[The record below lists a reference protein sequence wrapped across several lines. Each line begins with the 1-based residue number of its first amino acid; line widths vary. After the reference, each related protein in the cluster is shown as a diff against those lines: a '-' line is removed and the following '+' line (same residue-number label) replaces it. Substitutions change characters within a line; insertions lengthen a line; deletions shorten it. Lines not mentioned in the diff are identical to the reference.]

1 MSGRGLRRLLTATA
15 IALAALA
22 LSGPAHAANAAA
34 VDPACSVPDTVLAP
48 GEGLPRVAA
57 RLAAGRP
64 LSVLIVHSAKQ
75 ASKPGIVGYPA
86 RLEEELKRRLPG
98 RAVRTAVLSLPGE
111 PAPAMV
117 APLAQAVADQRPAL
131 VVWQTG
137 TVDAMRNLDPEDFGM
152 ALEAGIA
159 EVQRRG
165 ADIVIMD
172 MQYSMH
178 TAQLIDFA
186 PYVSYMSWLAQSSD
200 VFHFPRYDI
209 MRHWVE
215 DGRVD
220 FADEGDEAKRRSY
233 EFVHRCIGQLLAESI
248 ATMIARP
255 EADPPAAIPPAIAR
269 SNGTSP

>member
-1 MSGRGLRRLLTATA
+1 
-15 IALAALA
+15 
-22 LSGPAHAANAAA
+22 
-34 VDPACSVPDTVLAP
+34 
-48 GEGLPRVAA
+48 
-57 RLAAGRP
+57 
-64 LSVLIVHSAKQ
+64 
-75 ASKPGIVGYPA
+75 
-86 RLEEELKRRLPG
+86 
-98 RAVRTAVLSLPGE
+98 
-111 PAPAMV
+111 MV
-117 APLAQAVADQRPAL
+117 APLAQAVEDQRPAL

-137 TVDAMRNLDPEDFGM
+137 TVDAMRNLDPEGFGM
-152 ALEAGIA
+152 ALQAGIA
-159 EVQRRG
+159 AVQSRG

-186 PYVSYMSWLAQSSD
+186 PYLSYITWLAQGSD

-233 EFVHRCIGQLLAESI
+233 DFVHRCIGQLLAESI
-248 ATMIARP
+248 ATMIA
-255 EADPPAAIPPAIAR
+255 PAVIPPAVAR

>member
-1 MSGRGLRRLLTATA
+1 MARGWKRQMLTVAA
-15 IALAALA
+15 ILLAATLFASPDRTLA
-22 LSGPAHAANAAA
+22 GQTAVPS
-34 VDPACSVPDTVLAP
+34 VDPACAVPESVLAP
-48 GEGLPRVAA
+48 GSGLPRVSAQ
-57 RLAAGRP
+57 LAAGRP
-64 LSVLIVHSAKQ
+64 LSVLVVHSAKS
-75 ASKPGIVGYPA
+75 APKPGAVAYPA
-86 RLEEELKRRLPG
+86 RLEGELKRRLPG
-98 RAVRTAVLSLPGE
+98 HEVSTAVLSLPGE
-111 PAPAMV
+111 AAPAMV
-117 APLAQAVADQRPAL
+117 APLTQAVEEQRPAL

-137 TVDAMRNLDPEDFGM
+137 TVDAMRSLDLESFGA
-152 ALEAGIA
+152 ALQSGIA

-220 FADEGDEAKRRSY
+220 FADESDEAKRRSY
-233 EFVHRCIGQLLAESI
+233 EFVHHCIGQLLAQSV
-248 ATMIARP
+248 ATMI
-255 EADPPAAIPPAIAR
+255 DPLSISRRTGA
-269 SNGTSP
+269 SN

>member
-1 MSGRGLRRLLTATA
+1 MRGRGLRRLLTATA

-22 LSGPAHAANAAA
+22 LPIPGHASSVA

-48 GEGLPRVAA
+48 GEGLPRVSAQ
-57 RLAAGRP
+57 LAAGQP

-86 RLEEELKRRLPG
+86 RLEEELKLRLSG
-98 RAVRTAVLSLPGE
+98 RAQRTTVRTTVLSLPGE

-117 APLAQAVADQRPAL
+117 APLAQAVDDQRPAL

-137 TVDAMRNLDPEDFGM
+137 TVDAMRNLDPEGFGT
-152 ALEAGIA
+152 ALQAGIA

-200 VFHFPRYDI
+200 IFHFPRYDI

-233 EFVHRCIGQLLAESI
+233 DFVHRCIGQLLAESI
-248 ATMIARP
+248 ATMIAP
-255 EADPPAAIPPAIAR
+255 SAAIPPAIAR

>member
-1 MSGRGLRRLLTATA
+1 MRRQVRRSPAAAAML
-15 IALAALA
+15 LAAMVLA
-22 LSGPAHAANAAA
+22 VMVAGARTEARAGMPA
-34 VDPACSVPDTVLAP
+34 DPACAVPDSVLAP
-48 GEGLPRVAA
+48 GEALPRVAS
-57 RLAAGRP
+57 RLAEDRT
-64 LSVLIVHSAKQ
+64 LSILIAHSAKPNP
-75 ASKPGIVGYPA
+75 KPGIVGYPV

-98 RAVRTAVLSLPGE
+98 LDIRISVLSLPGE
-111 PAPAMV
+111 AAPAMV
-117 APLAQAVADQRPAL
+117 APLARAVEERRPAL

-137 TVDAMRNLDPEDFGM
+137 TVDAMRSLDPESFGI
-152 ALEAGIA
+152 ALQNGIA

-233 EFVHRCIGQLLAESI
+233 DFVHRCIGQLLAESV
-248 ATMIARP
+248 ATMVDR
-255 EADPPAAIPPAIAR
+255 R
-269 SNGTSP
+269 NGAGH

>member
-1 MSGRGLRRLLTATA
+1 MNGRGFRRLLTATA
-15 IALAALA
+15 IALAALSFPG
-22 LSGPAHAANAAA
+22 SGHAAKAGGG
-34 VDPACSVPDTVLAP
+34 VDPACSVPDAVLSP
-48 GEGLPRVAA
+48 GEGLPRLSA

-64 LSVLIVHSAKQ
+64 LSVLIVNSAKQ

-98 RAVRTAVLSLPGE
+98 RAVRTSVLSLPGE

-117 APLAQAVADQRPAL
+117 APLAQAVEDQRPAL

-137 TVDAMRNLDPEDFGM
+137 TVDAMRNLDPEGFGM
-152 ALEAGIA
+152 ALQAGIA
-159 EVQRRG
+159 AVQSRG

-186 PYVSYMSWLAQSSD
+186 PYLSYITWLAQGSD

-233 EFVHRCIGQLLAESI
+233 DFVHRCIGQLLAESI
-248 ATMIARP
+248 ATMIA
-255 EADPPAAIPPAIAR
+255 PAVIPPAVAR